1 MWRGQVIVVGLEG
14 DASLR
19 HRSALGAA
27 KDRATD
33 GVRTRLNGM
42 TPLVAGRARCVDT
55 RKPAICALCR
65 RRVDWSGADHHRAP
79 GSLED
84 GIVLCRDCFYRVE
97 HGEAA

>member
-1 MWRGQVIVVGLEG
+1 M
-14 DASLR
+14 
-19 HRSALGAA
+19 
-27 KDRATD
+27 DRATD